1 MYILLIAFSTENE
14 KDEQGNNTFKEFIV
28 YFREA
33 KAR

>member
-1 MYILLIAFSTENE
+1 MYMLLIVFSTENE
-14 KDEQGNNTFKEFIV
+14 ENEQGNNTFKEFIV